1 LVLKVESEDGELS
14 TWRKML
20 RIFNLVV
27 HVTFSPRIP
36 NLSQI
41 SNQNQRAE
49 GRGQRAEWQRRKQE
63 QGKYLPTI
71 LLSPRHQTKL
81 ERTTGE
87 DEEEKKGFEI
97 WRSEFGLVLAGLHV
111 QAIFYF

>member
-1 LVLKVESEDGELS
+1 MEEDAENLQPSSTCYLFPSNPKSLSNLKSKS
-14 TWRKML
+14 
-20 RIFNLVV
+20 
-27 HVTFSPRIP
+27 
-36 NLSQI
+36 
-41 SNQNQRAE
+41 E